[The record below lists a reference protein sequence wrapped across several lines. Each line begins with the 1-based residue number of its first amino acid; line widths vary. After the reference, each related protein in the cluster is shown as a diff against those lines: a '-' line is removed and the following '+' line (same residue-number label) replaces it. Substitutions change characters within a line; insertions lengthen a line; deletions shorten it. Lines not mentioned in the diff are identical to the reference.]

1 MIAKEKIVKLVVL
14 VEVGICLIAFM
25 HFQFKSCNC
34 VPAAWLS
41 TILLIIALLAVFI
54 KNVSEWKRF
63 LAASTIV
70 LACSMSIYFYL
81 LPKVSYSE
89 AVAIVKGQREE
100 TRGHELTS
108 DSFELSFRHKKAVTK
123 KGWIT
128 CKSYIIVFD
137 GIDCVYVMDP
147 YSQEVFRY
155 PLSDVYPNYAKE
167 GGENHVG

>member
-25 HFQFKSCNC
+25 HFQFKSFNC

-63 LAASTIV
+63 LA
-70 LACSMSIYFYL
+70 
-81 LPKVSYSE
+81 
-89 AVAIVKGQREE
+89 
-100 TRGHELTS
+100 
-108 DSFELSFRHKKAVTK
+108 
-123 KGWIT
+123 
-128 CKSYIIVFD
+128 
-137 GIDCVYVMDP
+137 
-147 YSQEVFRY
+147 FRY